1 MNISEEGVY
10 AFESQIRECYAK
22 VAWTFTSFQEEI
34 TEMSKVNKRI
44 FLAKILASST
54 STFFAVCLLKC
65 PEINAT
71 LAAVLVAVC
80 SGVVAA
86 LELFYKEAGLQNKIN
101 EYTCVASKLW
111 AVRESYISLLTD
123 IHMAN
128 VDWDGLKVMRDGI
141 QAMLEKVYAK
151 IPRTSQVA
159 YDRATEKL
167 HSEASTLH
175 EDEIDHILPIALRRN
190 KEKV

>member
-1 MNISEEGVY
+1 M
-10 AFESQIRECYAK
+10 
-22 VAWTFTSFQEEI
+22 
-34 TEMSKVNKRI
+34 
-44 FLAKILASST
+44 
-54 STFFAVCLLKC
+54 
-65 PEINAT
+65 
-71 LAAVLVAVC
+71 
-80 SGVVAA
+80 
-86 LELFYKEAGLQNKIN
+86 
-101 EYTCVASKLW
+101 ASKLW

-128 VDWDGLKVMRDGI
+128 VDWDSLKVMRDGI
-141 QAMLEKVYAK
+141 QARLEEVYAK

>member
-1 MNISEEGVY
+1 MKGT
-10 AFESQIRECYAK
+10 K
-22 VAWTFTSFQEEI
+22 
-34 TEMSKVNKRI
+34 
-44 FLAKILASST
+44 
-54 STFFAVCLLKC
+54 FFAVCLLKC

-128 VDWDGLKVMRDGI
+128 VDWDSLKVMRDGI
-141 QAMLEKVYAK
+141 QARLEEVYAK